1 MQRRRR
7 FRFREGTQALHMHQ
21 FNWKPSNVE
30 NDSENRVKRNHV
42 EGMGL

>member
-7 FRFREGTQALHMHQ
+7 FRFREETQALHQ

-30 NDSENRVKRNHV
+30 SDSENRVRRNHV
-42 EGMGL
+42 EGMGI